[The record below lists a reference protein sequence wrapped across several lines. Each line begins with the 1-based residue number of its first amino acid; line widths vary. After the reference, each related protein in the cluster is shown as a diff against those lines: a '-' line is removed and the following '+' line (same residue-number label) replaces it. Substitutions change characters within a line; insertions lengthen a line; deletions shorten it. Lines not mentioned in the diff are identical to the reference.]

1 MVDPPGVART
11 QIARGQI
18 ARTQIARTL
27 ATLALVLV
35 VASCSP
41 GAGDGSATTTSRAVP
56 PIKLNQIQV
65 IGSHNSYHVE
75 PPPEQ
80 LQGFVQVVPSA
91 IELAYTHEPLAEQF
105 SSQGV
110 RQIELDVFAD
120 PDGMLW
126 RPLGT
131 PGFKVFHIEHVDEGS
146 RCETFVGCLGEVK
159 AWSDAHPAHLPIAIL
174 VEVKDSVD
182 FPNPP
187 NPVPVGPAELDALD
201 AEIRSVFAP
210 EELITPDDVRGDRA
224 TLEEAV
230 LAGDWPLLD
239 EVRGRVMFLLDNKR
253 DEYVQGHPSL
263 EGRVAFAPSEPGQ
276 PDAAFIKRND
286 PTGENLAEI
295 QQLVR
300 AGYVVRT
307 RADSPVI
314 TPSTGDVSQL
324 DAALASGAQWIST
337 DYPLPGMAER
347 WGSDYFA
354 AIPGGEPARCN
365 PVNAPPGCEARDI
378 ESLGLPLGPWQ
389 PESPPAT
396 YPKPTTTTS
405 TTTSTAGAG

>member
-1 MVDPPGVART
+1 MSNPSRPASTRTARL
-11 QIARGQI
+11 
-18 ARTQIARTL
+18 L
-27 ATLALVLV
+27 AALV
-35 VASCSP
+35 VALVAASCSSGP
-41 GAGDGSATTTSRAVP
+41 SDRSATTTSRSAP
-56 PIKLNQIQV
+56 AIRLNQIQV

-75 PPPEQ
+75 PPPER
-80 LQGFVQVVPSA
+80 LRGFIQAVPSA

-120 PDGMLW
+120 PDGTLW

-131 PGFKVFHIEHVDEGS
+131 PGFKVFHIEQVDEGS
-146 RCETFVGCLGEVK
+146 RCETFVSCLEQVK
-159 AWSDAHPAHLPIAIL
+159 AWSDAHPAHVPIAIL
-174 VEVKDSVD
+174 LEVKDSVD

-187 NPVPVGPAELDALD
+187 NPVPIGPAELDALD

-210 EELITPDDVRGDRA
+210 DELITPDDVRGEHA

-230 LAGDWPLLD
+230 LAGGWPLLD
-239 EVRGRVMFLLDNKR
+239 EVRGRVIFLLDNKR
-253 DEYVQGHPSL
+253 DEYVEGHPSL
-263 EGRVAFAPSEPGQ
+263 QGRVAFTPSEPGQ

-286 PTGENLAEI
+286 PTGTNLAGI

-307 RADSPVI
+307 RADSPVT
-314 TPSTGDVSQL
+314 TPSSGDRSQL
-324 DAALASGAQWIST
+324 EAALASGAQWVST
-337 DYPLPGMAER
+337 DYPLPGMAAR

-365 PVNAPPGCEARDI
+365 PVNAPPGCEPSDI
-378 ESLGLPLGPWQ
+378 ESLGLTIEPWEPDAP
-389 PESPPAT
+389 PET
-396 YPKPTTTTS
+396 YPRPTTTMAT
-405 TTTSTAGAG
+405 GG

>member
-1 MVDPPGVART
+1 MASHFRPRPVRLARLRAALGPIICT
-11 QIARGQI
+11 
-18 ARTQIARTL
+18 
-27 ATLALVLV
+27 LVLAAGACSSGSSGSNEG
-35 VASCSP
+35 AST
-41 GAGDGSATTTSRAVP
+41 ATSREAP
-56 PIKLNQIQV
+56 PIRLNQIQV

-80 LQGFVQVVPSA
+80 LQGFLQVVPSA

-120 PDGMLW
+120 PDGTLW

-131 PGFKVFHIEHVDEGS
+131 PGFKVFHIEQVDEGS
-146 RCETFVGCLGEVK
+146 RCETFVSCLEQVK
-159 AWSDAHPAHLPIAIL
+159 AWSGEHPGHLPIAIL

-201 AEIRSVFAP
+201 AEIRSVFEP
-210 EELITPDDVRGDRA
+210 GELITPDDVRGDRA

-230 LAGDWPLLD
+230 LAGQWPLLD
-239 EVRGRVMFLLDNKR
+239 DVRGRVMFLLDNKR

-263 EGRVAFAPSEPGQ
+263 EGRVAFTPSEPGQ

-286 PTGENLAEI
+286 PLGENLAQI
-295 QQLVR
+295 QELVR

-307 RADSPVI
+307 RADSPVT
-314 TPSTGDVSQL
+314 TPSSGDRSQL
-324 DAALASGAQWIST
+324 EAALASGAQWIST
-337 DYPLPGMAER
+337 DYPLPGMAQR
-347 WGSDYFA
+347 WGSDYVA
-354 AIPGGEPARCN
+354 SIPGGMPARCN
-365 PVNAPPGCEARDI
+365 PVNAPPGCEPNDL
-378 ESLGLPLGPWQ
+378 EDLDLPLGPWA
-389 PESPPAT
+389 PESPPPT
-396 YPKPTTTTS
+396 YPRPTV
-405 TTTSTAGAG
+405 TAGLGDSG